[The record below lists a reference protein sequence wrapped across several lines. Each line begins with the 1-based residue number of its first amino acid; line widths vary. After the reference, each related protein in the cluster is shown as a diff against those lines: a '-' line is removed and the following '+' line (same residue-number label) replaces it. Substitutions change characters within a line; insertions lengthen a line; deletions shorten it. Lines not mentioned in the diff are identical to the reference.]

1 MFSESLVIKSK
12 DDYINLRLFKKNS
25 DCINLCPG
33 MESLSQAV
41 SYWEDAVMKM
51 SYLDDQPYPAIH
63 VSHVALT
70 PAAGLAVLC
79 GLHDGR
85 PGHALWIT

>member
-1 MFSESLVIKSK
+1 MFSESVVIKPK
-12 DDYINLRLFKKNS
+12 DDYVNNNYFQTVM
-25 DCINLCPG
+25 CPG

-63 VSHVALT
+63 VSHMAL
-70 PAAGLAVLC
+70 AAVAGLAM
-79 GLHDGR
+79 
-85 PGHALWIT
+85 LWIT